1 MFVLSCFDVAVDGI
15 CLMGVDHNP
24 RASHNLS

>member
-15 CLMGVDHNP
+15 CSMGVDQNPIVSHNP
-24 RASHNLS
+24 P